1 MHGLAP
7 LYISDLISVRPKSPH
22 NPRSDGTLLLQ
33 PPKEKMFSTVG
44 ARSLYA
50 VALSL
55 WNSLPAELRA
65 IPLWTIFK
73 RNLKTYLF
81 GQVFL

>member
-65 IPLWTIFK
+65 IPLSTIFK
-73 RNLKTYLF
+73 RNLKI
-81 GQVFL
+81 